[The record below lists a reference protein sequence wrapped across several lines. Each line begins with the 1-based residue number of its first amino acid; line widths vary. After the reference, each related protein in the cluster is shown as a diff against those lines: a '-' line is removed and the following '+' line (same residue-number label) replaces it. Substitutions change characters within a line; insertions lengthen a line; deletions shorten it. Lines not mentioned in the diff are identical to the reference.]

1 MKFEPRLNI
10 LSGFNF
16 HLLDD
21 PEFKE
26 DSVREEIIVPILKAL
41 GYGPERPNKIVRSK
55 KLLHPFVSI
64 GSVTQP
70 IYITPDYILEVNG
83 RFAWTFEAKA
93 PGERLL
99 NTKHIEQAYSYAMHS
114 EIRVPCYALCN
125 GREFV
130 LY

>member
-1 MKFEPRLNI
+1 MKFEQRYSI

-16 HLLDD
+16 SLLDD

-41 GYGPERPNKIVRSK
+41 DYGPERPNKIIRGK
-55 KLLHPFVSI
+55 RLLHPFVSI

-83 RFAWTFEAKA
+83 RFAWTFEAKG
-93 PGERLL
+93 PKEGLL
-99 NTKHIEQAYSYAMHS
+99 LWRDLTDEINLTKRR
-114 EIRVPCYALCN
+114 EI
-125 GREFV
+125 
-130 LY
+130 